1 MLTAY
6 AIGTE
11 LIMRL
16 GEAISMSH
24 YARGFHSTATLGTI
38 GAAAAV
44 ARLLGL
50 DPEKAGHALGLS
62 VSGASGYT
70 VQFGTHAKSMQ
81 AGLAAR
87 GGLEAAL
94 HARNGVTSNPETLLS
109 DRGFAGL
116 MGVHDRSVTGKKYW
130 PGWASHGR
138 CNHGVW

>member
-1 MLTAY
+1 MILPALLAAAAAEHEEGRPVSGRQMLTAY

-16 GEAISMSH
+16 GRRSACRIMQEVFIP
-24 YARGFHSTATLGTI
+24 RQRWGPWR
-38 GAAAAV
+38 AAAAV

-50 DPEKAGHALGLS
+50 DPERAGHALGLS

-94 HARNGVTSNPETLLS
+94 HARNGVTSNLKPCFLIADL
-109 DRGFAGL
+109 
-116 MGVHDRSVTGKKYW
+116 
-130 PGWASHGR
+130 PG
-138 CNHGVW
+138 